1 MPSLQGQTLT
11 FESGT
16 LSLRLFDIDRE
27 DWPRKFCQLCR
38 ELKRG
43 SMKFIPQEKVS
54 GFTDLDYGKT
64 LTGVFA
70 SVGLSAVKSYDTD
83 RQTHTDLMFNTLDT
97 VEFLL
102 SDGLLVATGH
112 SETMKSMVSALSVFL
127 GCSVSAMEFED
138 SEMNNLLDILTN
150 IQLITGKNSKESEV
164 RGFSIT
170 GVLEDVEGYNF
181 LDNQRTIE
189 AVKGAYTFNCGLTGV
204 VKLTR
209 KGALTITARRG
220 QTIPLS
226 SITQLLNV
234 LGLNYADDND
244 AEDADIVDDSED
256 VDDINSLF

>member
-1 MPSLQGQTLT
+1 M
-11 FESGT
+11 
-16 LSLRLFDIDRE
+16 
-27 DWPRKFCQLCR
+27 
-38 ELKRG
+38 
-43 SMKFIPQEKVS
+43 
-54 GFTDLDYGKT
+54 
-64 LTGVFA
+64 
-70 SVGLSAVKSYDTD
+70 GLSAVKSYDTD